1 LNTDTQSLTL
11 KHFKFEMA
19 IMLRKSLLFPL
30 VFVLALAP
38 PSHGVNTSSLAPTSN
53 AIQYHGGPLLT
64 TPKTINIYLIWYGAS
79 SRKDRASI
87 TDFFASLSRS
97 NGVVPHQEPTAAT
110 WWKSLQTY
118 VDKAGNSV
126 PGIIRLVKQIGD
138 IYSLGKNIKRAQI
151 ANYVKNKIETRV
163 LPLDSN
169 GIYLVLTARDVTAER
184 FCMGSCGF
192 HSSVAVSTKSRV
204 VYAHV
209 GDPSVQCPGLCAW
222 PFSLPAYGPPGPA
235 LVAPNGVGADG
246 VVINIATVLA
256 GAATNPFNT
265 GYFQGDP
272 LAPLEAVT
280 ACPGIFGEGAYPGYP
295 GNLMVDKI
303 SKASY
308 NVYGANGR
316 KFLLP
321 AIWDLKSLK
330 CKVVF

>member
-1 LNTDTQSLTL
+1 
-11 KHFKFEMA
+11 MA
-19 IMLRKSLLFPL
+19 TMLRKSLLFSL
-30 VFVLALAP
+30 MFALALALAP
-38 PSHGVNTSSLAPTSN
+38 PSHGEKTLSLAPTSN

-64 TPKTINIYLIWYGAS
+64 TPKTINIYLIWYGAF

-87 TDFFASLSRS
+87 TDFFASLNP

-110 WWKSLQTY
+110 WWRTLQTY
-118 VDKAGNSV
+118 TDKAGNSV
-126 PGIIRLVKQIGD
+126 PGTVRLVKQIGD

-151 ANYVKNKIETRV
+151 ANHVKNKIETKV
-163 LPLDSN
+163 FPIDSN
-169 GIYLVLTARDVTAER
+169 GIYLVLTARDVIVER

-192 HSSVAVSTKSRV
+192 HNTIVVSPKHRV

-209 GDPSVQCPGLCAW
+209 GDPLVQCPGLCAW

-246 VVINIATVLA
+246 MIMNIATVLA

-308 NVYGANGR
+308 NAYGANGR

-330 CKVVF
+330 CKAIF

>member
-1 LNTDTQSLTL
+1 
-11 KHFKFEMA
+11 MA
-19 IMLRKSLLFPL
+19 TMLRKSMLFSL
-30 VFVLALAP
+30 MFALALAP
-38 PSHGVNTSSLAPTSN
+38 PSHGANTPSLAPISN
-53 AIQYHGGPLLT
+53 TIQYHGGPLLT
-64 TPKTINIYLIWYGAS
+64 TPKTINIYLIWYGAF

-87 TDFFASLSRS
+87 TDFFASLSLS
-97 NGVVPHQEPTAAT
+97 NAVIPHRGPTVST
-110 WWKSLQTY
+110 WWKTLQTY
-118 VDKAGNSV
+118 TDKAGNSV
-126 PGIIRLVKQIGD
+126 SGTVRLVKQIGD

-151 ANYVKNKIETRV
+151 AKYVKNKIETKV

-169 GIYLVLTARDVTAER
+169 GIYLVLTARDVIVER

-192 HSSVAVSTKSRV
+192 HNSVVVSPKSRV

-209 GDPSVQCPGLCAW
+209 GDPLVQCPGLCAW

-246 VVINIATVLA
+246 MVMNIATVLA
-256 GAATNPFNT
+256 GAVTNPFNT
-265 GYFQGDP
+265 GYFQGDA

-280 ACPGIFGEGAYPGYP
+280 ACPGVFGEGAYPGYP

-308 NVYGANGR
+308 NAYGANGR

-330 CKVVF
+330 CKAIF